1 VGTGNA
7 EGFVKRVERLA
18 LSGQLRSE
26 IAPLLA
32 VLLSVNHQL
41 EWVDGRLGH
50 LAQSDE
56 TVARLCTAPSVGLVT
71 AAAFASTIDE
81 VNRFRNAHQVEAY
94 LGLTPSEMSSGERQ
108 HKGRI
113 TKAGNSRMRRLL
125 VRVAVSILRLR
136 SPQTEA
142 LRDWA
147 SSIAIRRGK
156 KIATV
161 ALARRMAGVLY
172 AMMRDR
178 TRYVAAQPQEV
189 KEAA

>member
-1 VGTGNA
+1 
-7 EGFVKRVERLA
+7 
-18 LSGQLRSE
+18 
-26 IAPLLA
+26 
-32 VLLSVNHQL
+32 
-41 EWVDGRLGH
+41 
-50 LAQSDE
+50 
-56 TVARLCTAPSVGLVT
+56 
-71 AAAFASTIDE
+71 
-81 VNRFRNAHQVEAY
+81 
-94 LGLTPSEMSSGERQ
+94 
-108 HKGRI
+108 
-113 TKAGNSRMRRLL
+113 MRRLL